1 MVKACADKIT
11 SYLIKKE
18 TIENEEFEI
27 YSYGFET
34 LIAFIVNI
42 VAILI
47 VGYILDRFIETL
59 IFLCFYCP
67 IRQFSGGFHAENYRR
82 CLLVFISLYLS
93 NIFILNKI
101 LLNDRTVFMIVIT
114 IISYIGIIYLSPQE
128 HRNNPLNNEERK
140 LYRKIVIRISSFLI
154 ALSFIGINYTV
165 TYEYAMYAASVIVCI
180 FIMLILGIIKKG
192 VRKL

>member
-1 MVKACADKIT
+1 MVKAYADKIT
-11 SYLIKKE
+11 SYLIKRE
-18 TIENEEFEI
+18 TIKDEEFEI

-42 VAILI
+42 VSILT
-47 VGYILDRFIETL
+47 VGYMLDRFIETL

-82 CLLVFISLYLS
+82 CLLVFITLYLY
-93 NIFILNKI
+93 NTYFLYKIIHNNKTVLMIL
-101 LLNDRTVFMIVIT
+101 IT

-128 HRNNPLNNEERK
+128 HRNNPLSNEERK
-140 LYRKIVIRISSFLI
+140 KYKKIVIHISSFLLF
-154 ALSFIGINYTV
+154 LSFMGINYTV
-165 TYEYAMYAASVIVCI
+165 TYEYAMYASSVIVCI

-192 VRKL
+192 VSKL

>member
-82 CLLVFISLYLS
+82 CLLVFITLYLS

-101 LLNDRTVFMIVIT
+101 LHNDRTVFMIVIT

-128 HRNNPLNNEERK
+128 HRNNPLSNEERK

-180 FIMLILGIIKKG
+180 FIMLILGILKKG
-192 VRKL
+192 VTNL